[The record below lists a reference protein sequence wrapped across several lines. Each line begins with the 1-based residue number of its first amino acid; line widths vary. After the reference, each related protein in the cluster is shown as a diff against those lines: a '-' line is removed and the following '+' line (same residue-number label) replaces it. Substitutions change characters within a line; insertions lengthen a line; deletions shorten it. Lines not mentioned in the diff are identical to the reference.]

1 MEKESIEGR
10 AAATLL
16 QRTDEIQVAGCTF
29 EVCQPT
35 PATLIMVSGLVGE
48 MPHINTNPEN
58 VVYEVLRSAK
68 DCLIL
73 GKIAAVLVLG
83 AKRVKQRR
91 RKKSGLFGLKTAL
104 EVDWLADALLHEYTT
119 KQLAE
124 LITGRLGEMQIGDFF
139 GITASLFAV
148 NLLKSTKEA
157 ETFGE

>member
-1 MEKESIEGR
+1 MARKIEKK
-10 AAATLL
+10 AADAIL

-35 PATLIMVSGLVGE
+35 PATLIMVSGLISE
-48 MPHINTNPEN
+48 MPQINTNPEN
-58 VVYEVLRSAK
+58 VVYEVLRTAK

-83 AKRVKQRR
+83 AKRIKQRR
-91 RKKSGLFGLKTAL
+91 KKKTGLFGLKTAL
-104 EVDWLADALLHEYTT
+104 EVDWLADALLYEYTT

-148 NLLKSTKEA
+148 NLLKGEREA